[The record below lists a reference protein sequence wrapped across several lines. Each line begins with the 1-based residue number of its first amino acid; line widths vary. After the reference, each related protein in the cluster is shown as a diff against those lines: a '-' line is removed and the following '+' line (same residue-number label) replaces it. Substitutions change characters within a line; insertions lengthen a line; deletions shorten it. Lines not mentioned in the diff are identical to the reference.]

1 MLNLPDSSD
10 DNSEIGSFHSDEV
23 ETPQQTEP
31 VLEQKKNQ
39 KWQPKLS
46 SIIENKADSE
56 SVQSASSDETTEV
69 IRVTSSSAVA
79 ANFAFQKDKIEAK
92 QEQRTVLQHEK
103 NFGVVGP
110 ESIERYDTTSIAG
123 SVQVAKEETENLNYR
138 TSSEEKARTS
148 SWDIRQKILLATT
161 PRSKIRVI

>member
-1 MLNLPDSSD
+1 
-10 DNSEIGSFHSDEV
+10 
-23 ETPQQTEP
+23 
-31 VLEQKKNQ
+31 
-39 KWQPKLS
+39 
-46 SIIENKADSE
+46 
-56 SVQSASSDETTEV
+56 
-69 IRVTSSSAVA
+69 
-79 ANFAFQKDKIEAK
+79 
-92 QEQRTVLQHEK
+92 VLQHEK